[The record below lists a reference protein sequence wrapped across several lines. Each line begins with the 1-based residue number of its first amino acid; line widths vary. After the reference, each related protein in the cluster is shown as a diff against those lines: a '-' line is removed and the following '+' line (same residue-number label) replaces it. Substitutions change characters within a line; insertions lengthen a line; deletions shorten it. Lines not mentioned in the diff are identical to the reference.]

1 MVLNIPPE
9 ILNAIKQADD
19 KTPYTPKVVA
29 VDDRSLKLLQS
40 CLTNSEVCTGG
51 ITGFVNVFEPTTPQP
66 GTEVIYFVSPSQ
78 RAVSRICQDYTPP
91 KSKRSPSQGSSASA
105 SPGGSIYQ
113 ACHLLFTYELDDALF
128 KQLTATITSN
138 QYIKTLN
145 ELYVNFRVF
154 EPLIFYTE
162 SSTQTFYN
170 LFSPQASERAVM
182 EMEHI
187 AHQLVSLCGAMQ
199 VSPLIRYRQPDYDYN
214 TCTLSRQLAMLFQIE
229 MDKFLNNHQDFEKSI
244 HGQTVFLVLDRSMD
258 LYTPFLHEFT
268 YQAMANDLLPIESG
282 KKYCYEAE
290 TGQGS
295 VAKEAILDDKDTFWM
310 DVRHKHIMDL
320 KEIIETKQAE
330 LERQKSSMTR
340 KGENIS
346 VGHLRSV
353 VGSMHHFEKE
363 LEQFTAHHT
372 MIHECFVKFG
382 KGRVSDLANLEQI
395 LVTGKTAEGEVMKNL
410 EMEMFPILDDPGI
423 SSMDKLRLLI
433 LYFTAKNGSIGE
445 ADRRK
450 LLQLAHLG
458 PKHHASVTNLTALGF
473 QFDKY
478 PPAHHPAHQAN
489 VAQPAE
495 DNLFGRLA
503 QSFRNRTTAPK
514 PDEDSYNLSRYTPSL
529 KHILEDQLTGQLDPN
544 EYPLVKPPRD
554 DKALQSAVTRKSL
567 RTVKATWAQPAAGTT
582 DMRRVPSQSSVSGGR
597 LFVYV
602 VGGITY
608 SEVRTA
614 YELTQKYGWD
624 IYLGGTHVFT
634 PREFLHNLCG
644 LHEPPQQAMHPN
656 GQPISPGPSRT
667 EPDKPAK
674 RRFHLPKLG
683 QHQSKSQDAATRP
696 AAAKPGSLRQN
707 QHYHQNSTASSP
719 GQQAPAFNRY
729 QSTPTVSSSSM
740 GRSMSHGHTPGAHH
754 TYDSTGA
761 AAAGDRHNRTGSHGS
776 SHYQSYSQ
784 RHHHH
789 HQHTS
794 SVPSG
799 TPRSSRNGGANYSG
813 SGLSDNFQSLSVS
826 GHGSA
831 ASTSSYGS
839 SPYASYGSAAGY
851 SRSSPHGSPSA
862 SAEASASH
870 SSSASSPANAKKS
883 HFLKR
888 FI

>member
-1 MVLNIPPE
+1 MHPNHLKQLLRSK
-9 ILNAIKQADD
+9 ILNAIKQADE

-51 ITGFVNVFEPTTPQP
+51 VTGFVNVFEPTTPQP
-66 GTEVIYFVSPSQ
+66 GTEVIYFVSPSPQ
-78 RAVSRICQDYTPP
+78 VVSRICQDFGPA
-91 KSKRSPSQGSSASA
+91 KSKRSPSQGSPAAASA
-105 SPGGSIYQ
+105 GGSIYQ

-128 KQLTATITSN
+128 KQLTSTITSN

-170 LFSPQASERAVM
+170 LFSPQASDRAVM

-199 VSPLIRYRQPDYDYN
+199 VSPLIRYHQPDYDYN

-229 MDKFLNNHQDFEKSI
+229 MDKFLNNHQDFEKNI
-244 HGQTVFLVLDRSMD
+244 NGQTVFLILDRSMD
-258 LYTPFLHEFT
+258 LYAPFLHEFT

-282 KKYCYEAE
+282 KKYSYEAE
-290 TGQGS
+290 TGQGN

-330 LERQKSSMTR
+330 LERQKISMTR
-340 KGENIS
+340 KGENVS

-382 KGRVSDLANLEQI
+382 KGRLSDLANLEQI

-410 EMEMFPILDDPGI
+410 EMEMFPILDDPDI

-450 LLQLAHLG
+450 LLQIAHLG
-458 PKHHASVTNLTALGF
+458 SKHHASVANLTALGF
-473 QFDKY
+473 QFDKH
-478 PPAHHPAHQAN
+478 PPAHHAAHQTN
-489 VAQPAE
+489 SAQPSE

-503 QSFRNRTTAPK
+503 QSFRNRTATPK

-544 EYPLVKPPRD
+544 QYPLVKPPRD

-567 RTVKATWAQPAAGTT
+567 RTVKATWAQPAAGSA
-582 DMRRVPSQSSVSGGR
+582 DMRRAPSQSVVSGGR

-602 VGGITY
+602 VGGVTY
-608 SEVRTA
+608 SEVRTT

-644 LHEPPQQAMHPN
+644 LHEPPQQVVHPN
-656 GQPISPGPSRT
+656 GQPILPGTNCT
-667 EPDKPAK
+667 EPAKPAK
-674 RRFHLPKLG
+674 RRFQLPKLG
-683 QHQSKSQDAATRP
+683 QNQSKSQDAAARP
-696 AAAKPGSLRQN
+696 AAAKSGSLRQN

-729 QSTPTVSSSSM
+729 QSTPTVPSASM
-740 GRSMSHGHTPGAHH
+740 GRSVSHGRTSGTHH
-754 TYDSTGA
+754 NYNSA
-761 AAAGDRHNRTGSHGS
+761 AATGDRHNRTGSQGS
-776 SHYQSYSQ
+776 THYQSYSH
-784 RHHHH
+784 RH

-794 SVPSG
+794 SASSG
-799 TPRSSRNGGANYSG
+799 TPRSSRNGDTSYS
-813 SGLSDNFQSLSVS
+813 SPGLSDHFQSLHVS

-831 ASTSSYGS
+831 ASPSSYGS
-839 SPYASYGSAAGY
+839 SPYASQGSAGY
-851 SRSSPHGSPSA
+851 SRPSPHKSPSA
-862 SAEASASH
+862 SGETSASH
-870 SSSASSPANAKKS
+870 SSTASSPVNAKKS